1 MPYLLLAFIIYCVSF
16 AFSFFASLIKKRFA
30 FVALILAYLGINACL
45 MYKFDIVYLMNLVG
59 EMDNFELILFLV
71 SIGVLI
77 IAVCES
83 IFMKNKRKMKKEDN
97 KEVLYLEK
105 DTKLYYFN
113 LLDEDIAYFNN
124 DKNKYVL
131 NNAFRRRLNTKEIE
145 ISEEEMSN
153 LVAFEDKSA
162 FNNKDNNTKF
172 KLQTEDKLEWYERK
186 VEKIGSD
193 NYIIIHK
200 IENKLGKDAVV
211 LNYKDLDKT
220 LKEKE
225 KSGQKFGIILSNIYA
240 IKENVQKSLTNLNN
254 EKDIK
259 DKDLR
264 DIILIK
270 YLTKILNG
278 DYRDIVKIYKISS
291 YEYAFLFE
299 VKDVYLQ
306 VERSVMNNASEFLCD
321 NIEINDKS
329 YVVKAKIACVYSDY
343 VKVKEDY
350 HVINAAFDLL
360 QNVVES
366 NYKQNFGIL
375 KKEYEED
382 KNIDLKEMGIDLAND
397 IKQFLND
404 KNE

>member
-1 MPYLLLAFIIYCVSF
+1 MRYLLFAFIIFCIAF
-16 AFSFFASLIKKRFA
+16 AFSFFASIIKKRFA
-30 FVALILAYLGINACL
+30 FLSLIIAYLGINVCL
-45 MYKFDIVYLMNLVG
+45 MYKFDIVYLMDLVG
-59 EMDNFELILFLV
+59 EIEYFEMILFFI

-77 IAVCES
+77 IAVMES
-83 IFMKNKRKMKKEDN
+83 ILMKNKRKIKKDD
-97 KEVLYLEK
+97 KEVLYFEK

-131 NNAFRRRLNTKEIE
+131 NNAFRRRLNSKEIE
-145 ISEEEMSN
+145 ISEEEMNN
-153 LVAFEDKSA
+153 LVAFEDKNA
-162 FNNKDNNTKF
+162 FNNKDSNVKF
-172 KLQTEDKLEWYERK
+172 KLQTDDRLEWYERK
-186 VEKIGSD
+186 VEHIGND

-225 KSGQKFGIILSNIYA
+225 KSGDKFGIILSNIYA
-240 IKENVQKSLTNLNN
+240 IRENVQKSLTNLNT

-259 DKDLR
+259 DKELR
-264 DIILIK
+264 DIVLIK

-278 DYRDIVKIYKISS
+278 DYKDIVKIYKISS

-299 VKDVYLQ
+299 LKDVYLQ
-306 VERSVMNNASEFLCD
+306 VERSIMNNASEFLSD

-329 YVVKAKIACVYSDY
+329 YVVKAKVACVYSEY

-375 KKEYEED
+375 KKEYEESKD
-382 KNIDLKEMGIDLAND
+382 IDLKEMGIDLAND

>member
-1 MPYLLLAFIIYCVSF
+1 MRYLLFAFIIFCIAF
-16 AFSFFASLIKKRFA
+16 AFSFFASIIKKRFA
-30 FVALILAYLGINACL
+30 FLSLIVAYLGINVCL
-45 MYKFDIVYLMNLVG
+45 MYKFDIVYLMDLVG
-59 EMDNFELILFLV
+59 EIEYFEMILFFI

-77 IAVCES
+77 IAVMES
-83 IFMKNKRKMKKEDN
+83 ILMKNKRKIKKDD
-97 KEVLYLEK
+97 KEVLYFEK

-131 NNAFRRRLNTKEIE
+131 NNAFRRRLNSKEIE
-145 ISEEEMSN
+145 ISEEEMNN
-153 LVAFEDKSA
+153 LVAFEDKNA
-162 FNNKDNNTKF
+162 FNNKDSNVKF
-172 KLQTEDKLEWYERK
+172 KLQTDDRLEWYERK
-186 VEKIGSD
+186 VEHIGND

-225 KSGQKFGIILSNIYA
+225 KSGDKFGIILSNIYA
-240 IKENVQKSLTNLNN
+240 IRENVQKSLTNLNT

-259 DKDLR
+259 DKELR
-264 DIILIK
+264 DIVLIK

-278 DYRDIVKIYKISS
+278 
-291 YEYAFLFE
+291 EL
-299 VKDVYLQ
+299 KDVYLQ
-306 VERSVMNNASEFLCD
+306 VERSIMNNASELLSD

-375 KKEYEED
+375 KKEYEESKD
-382 KNIDLKEMGIDLAND
+382 IDLKEMGIDLAND

>member
-1 MPYLLLAFIIYCVSF
+1 MRYLLFAFIIFCIAF
-16 AFSFFASLIKKRFA
+16 AFSFFASIIKKRFA
-30 FVALILAYLGINACL
+30 FLSLIIAYLGINVCL
-45 MYKFDIVYLMNLVG
+45 MYKFDIVYLMDLVG
-59 EMDNFELILFLV
+59 EIEYFEMILFFI

-77 IAVCES
+77 IAVMES
-83 IFMKNKRKMKKEDN
+83 ILMKNKRKIKKDD
-97 KEVLYLEK
+97 KEVLYFEK

-131 NNAFRRRLNTKEIE
+131 NNAFRRRLNSKEIE
-145 ISEEEMSN
+145 ISEEEMNN
-153 LVAFEDKSA
+153 LVAFEDKNT
-162 FNNKDNNTKF
+162 FNNKDSNVKF
-172 KLQTEDKLEWYERK
+172 KLQTDDRLEWYERK
-186 VEKIGSD
+186 VEHIGND

-225 KSGQKFGIILSNIYA
+225 KSGDKFGIILSNIYA
-240 IKENVQKSLTNLNN
+240 IRENVQKSLTNLNT

-259 DKDLR
+259 DKELR
-264 DIILIK
+264 DIVLIK

-278 DYRDIVKIYKISS
+278 DYKDIVKIYKISS

-299 VKDVYLQ
+299 LKDVYLQ
-306 VERSVMNNASEFLCD
+306 VERSIMNNASEFLSD

-329 YVVKAKIACVYSDY
+329 YVVKAKVACVYSEY

-375 KKEYEED
+375 KKEYEESKD
-382 KNIDLKEMGIDLAND
+382 IDLKEMGIDLAND